1 MIIIRELAPSMFVVQ
16 CPIRGTFHKTA
27 ANRQQARQLVWEAGL
42 KGRVPPGG
50 AVFDNT
56 KTGERERKP
65 RQTEKVIGIDG
76 QLIEED

>member
-1 MIIIRELAPSMFVVQ
+1 MISVNDERYMRWKWQ
-16 CPIRGTFHKTA
+16 Y
-27 ANRQQARQLVWEAGL
+27 WL

-76 QLIEED
+76 QPIEED